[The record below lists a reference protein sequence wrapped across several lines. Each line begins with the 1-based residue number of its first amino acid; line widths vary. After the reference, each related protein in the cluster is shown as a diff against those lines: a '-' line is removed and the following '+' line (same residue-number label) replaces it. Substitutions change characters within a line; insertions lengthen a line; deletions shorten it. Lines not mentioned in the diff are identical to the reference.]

1 MLPVTWNEFVVTH
14 CQGSVSWK
22 EHRLLTSNRSLL
34 IPFQHLLT
42 TCQNEDKTESLSNPT
57 TDSITLQFS
66 LQGYGGRG
74 SCSLYSDSC
83 QKGMA
88 EHLKV
93 LKEGKLQPR
102 IVYPAQL
109 SFRIEKEINNFADKQ
124 KLKTFIAI
132 KSAL

>member
-1 MLPVTWNEFVVTH
+1 
-14 CQGSVSWK
+14 
-22 EHRLLTSNRSLL
+22 
-34 IPFQHLLT
+34 
-42 TCQNEDKTESLSNPT
+42 
-57 TDSITLQFS
+57 
-66 LQGYGGRG
+66 
-74 SCSLYSDSC
+74 
-83 QKGMA
+83 MA

-102 IVYPAQL
+102 TVYPAQL

>member
-1 MLPVTWNEFVVTH
+1 M
-14 CQGSVSWK
+14 GSVQKKPHKSIW
-22 EHRLLTSNRSLL
+22 RLFKSN
-34 IPFQHLLT
+34 FT
-42 TCQNEDKTESLSNPT
+42 
-57 TDSITLQFS
+57 
-66 LQGYGGRG
+66 G
-74 SCSLYSDSC
+74 

-109 SFRIEKEINNFADKQ
+109 SFRIEKEINNFSDKQ